1 MIIKLEDVTINSAS
15 FRGVKAMGKPILSNV
30 NLEVY
35 QGELVYLIG
44 KVGSG
49 KSTLLKTLYGELPLS
64 YGKGHVAGFNINNL
78 KRTDIPFLRRRLGI
92 VFQDFQLLPDRNIY
106 ENMRYVMLATY
117 TRNERTIRNRIYEVL
132 SLVNLESKV
141 HKMPFELSGGE
152 QQRAA
157 IGRAFLNRPELIIAD
172 EPTGNLDPETSEEIL
187 SLFSEIT
194 QMGCSVLLATHD
206 VSLIEHYPSRTLRF
220 NNGTIEEIDIYDI
233 LGIKRPQEVDD
244 EEINLNSF

>member
-132 SLVNLESKV
+132 
-141 HKMPFELSGGE
+141 
-152 QQRAA
+152 
-157 IGRAFLNRPELIIAD
+157 
-172 EPTGNLDPETSEEIL
+172 
-187 SLFSEIT
+187 
-194 QMGCSVLLATHD
+194 
-206 VSLIEHYPSRTLRF
+206 
-220 NNGTIEEIDIYDI
+220 
-233 LGIKRPQEVDD
+233 
-244 EEINLNSF
+244 